1 MLGLTKAFFKSG
13 KLAFVDSLMNG
24 QNKLDPA
31 FFAKMGR
38 LLALWRFRRGV
49 SAVRCLIYL
58 NAKMRRLRA
67 LWKFRR
73 SASIASMIGSSW
85 VRRTKEI
92 RFGAAIERLQACG
105 RGYLARRQKR
115 MAMDALRLLQRMSR
129 GHLGRV
135 ARDKLRVEHEKER
148 KLRVKAERERKIR
161 ERQEA
166 MEAKDK
172 GMREAVEASDAA
184 RKEKLRVASSKVK
197 GPNDK
202 LPRFVGTVT
211 SGLATVVRGSP
222 GALRAKCQRGCHPGR
237 AKDPYSSRKR

>member
-1 MLGLTKAFFKSG
+1 
-13 KLAFVDSLMNG
+13 
-24 QNKLDPA
+24 
-31 FFAKMGR
+31 
-38 LLALWRFRRGV
+38 
-49 SAVRCLIYL
+49 
-58 NAKMRRLRA
+58 
-67 LWKFRR
+67 
-73 SASIASMIGSSW
+73 
-85 VRRTKEI
+85 
-92 RFGAAIERLQACG
+92 
-105 RGYLARRQKR
+105 
-115 MAMDALRLLQRMSR
+115 
-129 GHLGRV
+129 
-135 ARDKLRVEHEKER
+135 
-148 KLRVKAERERKIR
+148 
-161 ERQEA
+161 